1 MTMTPD
7 LIPIA
12 NAISKND
19 WAEAERLVHVQLVGS
34 PQREDLLTML
44 AISLQMQGKTA
55 QAIDAYER
63 LTQLYPERSEHWG
76 NYATALREAERLPE
90 AARACERAIELAP
103 DDAGQ
108 LLNFSLLHLQQR
120 DYPAAR
126 ELALRAYALDPESPR
141 VRIHAARASQVCREY
156 EEAEDLIK
164 PWRRWLPLEDG
175 LQQELGDLQLALGDG
190 ESAQILLEDL
200 VRRAPDNIH
209 AIVHLASAYER
220 LNRLPEA
227 EAMLARLAGRHTSA
241 STAVQL
247 ELAHVLAKVAQRK
260 GDLAQAQ
267 TILEDVGI
275 RTEGDYAH
283 YYLLAEICAKRN
295 ETAQTM
301 QALKTAHALH
311 VEDLKHVIPK
321 RFEPG
326 ASPLPLADIRVE
338 AEELRHW
345 PTLIAPDTRNSP
357 VFIVGFPRSGT
368 TLLEQMLDAHPRLQS
383 MDENPFFNR
392 LSDQLAEQDIF
403 VPHDM
408 YRLGQRDCDELR
420 KRYLAM
426 VCDTIPRR
434 WDTQIVDKNPLNML
448 WLPLIHRLFPNAR
461 FILALRHPCDV
472 ILSCYMQNFR
482 SSVLAAACS
491 SLQNLA
497 TSYVAS
503 MQSWLHHAALFG
515 PQVLSV
521 RNEDIVADV
530 EGQAARIAA
539 FLDLGDAS
547 PLLGFHEH
555 ARRKGF
561 IGTPSY
567 TQVIQPVNSTG
578 MNRWLRYRE
587 YIEPVLPTL
596 EPMLKH
602 WGYSVDTAA
611 TSAVAR

>member
-1 MTMTPD
+1 MNSD

-12 NAISKND
+12 AAVRVAD
-19 WAEAERLVHVQLVGS
+19 WREAERLVRVRLQADAT
-34 PQREDLLTML
+34 REDLLTML
-44 AISLQMQGKTA
+44 AVSLQMQGRATD
-55 QAIDAYER
+55 AIEAYER
-63 LTQLYPERSEHWG
+63 LTQLFPGRSEHWG
-76 NYATALREAERLPE
+76 NYATALREAGRLDAAATIYERVLHD
-90 AARACERAIELAP
+90 AP
-103 DDAGQ
+103 TDAGQ
-108 LLNFSLLHLQQR
+108 LVNYALLKLQQR
-120 DYPAAR
+120 DYAGAR
-126 ELALRAYALDPESPR
+126 DVALRAYALEPDSPR
-141 VRIHAARASQVCREY
+141 VRIHAARACQACREY
-156 EEAEDLIK
+156 EDAEDLLK
-164 PWRRWLPLEDG
+164 PWRQWLPLEDDG

-190 ESAQILLEDL
+190 DSAQVLLEDL
-200 VRRAPDNIH
+200 VRRVPGNIH

-227 EAMLARLAGRHTSA
+227 ESLLSRLAGRLDGA
-241 STAVQL
+241 SGEVRM

-260 GDLAQAQ
+260 GDLAEAQA
-267 TILEDVGI
+267 ILEDAGL
-275 RTEGDYAH
+275 RGEGDYAH
-283 YYLLAEICAKRN
+283 YYLLAEVRAKRN
-295 ETAQTM
+295 DVAGTM
-301 QALKTAHALH
+301 QALQSAHALH

-326 ASPLPLADIRVE
+326 ASPLPLADVRVDADAYRRWPALTAPE
-338 AEELRHW
+338 AQH
-345 PTLIAPDTRNSP
+345 SP

-383 MDENPFFNR
+383 MDENPFFNK

-403 VPHDM
+403 VPQDM
-408 YRLGQRDCDELR
+408 ARLGQRDCDELR
-420 KRYLAM
+420 KRYLGM

-448 WLPLIHRLFPNAR
+448 WLPLIHRLFPRAK

-491 SLQNLA
+491 DLQRLA

-515 PQVLSV
+515 PDVLAV

-530 EGQAARIAA
+530 EGQAARIAQ
-539 FLDLGDAS
+539 FLDLGDAA

-567 TQVIQPVNSTG
+567 TQVIQPVNSRG

-587 YIEPVLPTL
+587 YIEPVLPIL
-596 EPMLKH
+596 EPMLRH
-602 WGYSVDTAA
+602 WGYSTDDAADT
-611 TSAVAR
+611 VASR